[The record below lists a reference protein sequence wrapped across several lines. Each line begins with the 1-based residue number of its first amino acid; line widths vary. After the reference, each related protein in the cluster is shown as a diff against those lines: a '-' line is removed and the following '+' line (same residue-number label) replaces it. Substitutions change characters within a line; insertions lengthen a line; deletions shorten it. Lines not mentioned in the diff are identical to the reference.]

1 MISTYD
7 RIANK
12 LLSEDNIKPK
22 PYCKFMLGQLKV
34 GTQSLH
40 RTQVSRT
47 WRLFW
52 WLKQQRF

>member
-1 MISTYD
+1 MISTYE
-7 RIANK
+7 RIASK
-12 LLSEDNIKPK
+12 LLSKQTTKPK
-22 PYCKFMLGQLKV
+22 PYCKFMFGRLEV

-52 WLKQQRF
+52 RLKYFRI